1 MFNFL
6 ALKKLKTTKILFL
19 KLQKTNVA
27 LQFCNSS
34 LKSDFKTSKSKNSK
48 VIIGGD
54 KHSGT
59 RCTFVPT
66 RLLKKK
72 EKENTILNIWPLYQY

>member
-34 LKSDFKTSKSKNSK
+34 LKSDFKTSKSKNSCYYWWRQ
-48 VIIGGD
+48 
-54 KHSGT
+54 KHGGT
-59 RCTFVPT
+59 RCRFVPT

-72 EKENTILNIWPLYQY
+72 KRKIRF